1 LADLEEVVEVE
12 AKVFKKYLRE
22 FFETIKSINQKK
34 LTQEGL
40 KDTAL
45 KILTMLAQR
54 SPSFYSKNTT
64 LLKEL
69 FEEYFRRMISSAE
82 EPDEEW
88 SRPPEGKISTI
99 LLLLTL
105 YRFR

>member
-1 LADLEEVVEVE
+1 MGDLEEVIEVE
-12 AKVFKKYLRE
+12 AKIFKKYLRE
-22 FFETIKSINQKK
+22 FFETIKAINQKK
-34 LTQEGL
+34 LTIPGL
-40 KDTAL
+40 KDTGL

-54 SPSFYSKNTT
+54 SPSFYQNNSS

-88 SRPPEGKISTI
+88 SRPPEGKTS
-99 LLLLTL
+99 
-105 YRFR
+105 Y

>member
-1 LADLEEVVEVE
+1 MADLEEVIEVE

-22 FFETIKSINQKK
+22 FFETVKTINQKK

-40 KDTAL
+40 KDTGL

-54 SPSFYSKNTT
+54 SPSFYANNTS

-88 SRPPEGKISTI
+88 SKPPEGKISHR
-99 LLLLTL
+99 LLLLTV